1 MIKLPHNSLFAVL
14 SRSPWWV
21 STGLGLGIFLLMRI
35 WLPLEMAVFGAL
47 PFIGIGCY
55 AGYLQ
60 LKRPGAKRIA
70 RTLERARAL
79 PAEEFRAALAEGFK
93 RDGFSA
99 EPANGG
105 ADLVLTN
112 KGRVTLVACKRWKA
126 GRTGIEPLREFEA
139 ATRERGAHARM
150 YVAVGEVTD
159 NARTFAA
166 ENRIQLLQ
174 EEDLAKLLRL

>member
-1 MIKLPHNSLFAVL
+1 MIKLPQNSLFAVL

-21 STGLGLGIFLLMRI
+21 STALGLGVFLLMRI

-47 PFIGIGCY
+47 PFIGIGFY

-70 RTLERARAL
+70 RTLEQARAL
-79 PAEEFRAALAEGFK
+79 PGEEFRKALAEGFK

-99 EPANGG
+99 ERANGG
-105 ADLVLTN
+105 ADVVLTKN
-112 KGRVTLVACKRWKA
+112 GMVTLVACKRWKA
-126 GRTGIEPLREFEA
+126 GRTGIEPLREFES

-166 ENRIQLLQ
+166 QNRIQLLQ